1 MAEDTQNGAAGATP
15 ETPAGPSFSVEKI
28 YVKDVSFEV
37 PGAPMVFSEQAQPQ
51 LQLNLNQRVQ
61 RLGENSFEVVLGVT
75 LTCNANDK
83 PLYLAE
89 VQQGG
94 VFNLRGFEPQT
105 LDAMLGIQ
113 CPHVLYPYAR
123 QLVSDLVQA
132 GGFPPFYLQPINF
145 EGLYAEGLRQR
156 AAQGQ
161 QQANEGLAG
170 SETAGNA

>member
-1 MAEDTQNGAAGATP
+1 MAEDTQNGAAAAT
-15 ETPAGPSFSVEKI
+15 ETPAGPTFSVEKI

-37 PGAPMVFSEQAQPQ
+37 PGAPQVFNEQAQPQ

-61 RLGENSFEVVLGVT
+61 RVGENAFEVVLGVT
-75 LTCNANDK
+75 LTCKANDK

-89 VQQGG
+89 VQQAGL
-94 VFNLRGFEPQT
+94 FNLRGFEAQT

-132 GGFPPFYLQPINF
+132 GGFPAFYLQPINF
-145 EGLYAEGLRQR
+145 DGLYAEGLRQR

-161 QQANEGLAG
+161 QSNEGLAG